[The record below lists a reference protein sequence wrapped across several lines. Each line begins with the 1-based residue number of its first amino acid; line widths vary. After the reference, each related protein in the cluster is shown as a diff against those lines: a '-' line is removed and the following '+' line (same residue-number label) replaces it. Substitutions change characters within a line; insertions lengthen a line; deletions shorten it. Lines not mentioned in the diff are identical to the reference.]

1 MIGEHTAPRRA
12 GFCDHDRSSEHA
24 ARNDAFRRNLALAP
38 SPHGVPE
45 GAALYERVAEAEP
58 HTAETD
64 PEGLAQGAHERGT
77 VTVEGV
83 RVDWTIVPHDHQGR
97 LTVFGFRWWRPTGPG
112 SGPSRPPAER
122 WTGSTSPP
130 RGSPATATC

>member
-1 MIGEHTAPRRA
+1 MIDQHTPTRRA

-24 ARNDAFRRNLALAP
+24 ARNDAFRRGLALAP

-45 GAALYERVAEAEP
+45 GAALYERVAVRGPAFAAQAIRAVAEAEP

-64 PEGLAQGAHERGT
+64 PEGLSQGAHERGT

-97 LTVFGFRWWRPTGPG
+97 LTVFGFRDPDAIARRVLVCE
-112 SGPSRPPAER
+112 SY
-122 WTGSTSPP
+122 
-130 RGSPATATC
+130 